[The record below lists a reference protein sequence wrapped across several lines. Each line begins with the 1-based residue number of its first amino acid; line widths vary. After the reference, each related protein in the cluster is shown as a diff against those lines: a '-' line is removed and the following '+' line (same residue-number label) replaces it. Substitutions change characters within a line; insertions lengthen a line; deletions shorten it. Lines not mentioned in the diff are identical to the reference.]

1 MSHTVKLSDE
11 LVSEAKRI
19 AALQHRSVPKQI
31 EHWSRIGRLVEQNP
45 DLPYQFIMDI
55 LASRNET
62 PEPFEFG
69 RDD

>member
-1 MSHTVKLSDE
+1 MSHTIKLSDE
-11 LVSEAKRI
+11 LVGEAKRI
-19 AALQHRSVPKQI
+19 AAIQHRSVPKQI

-45 DLPYQFIMDI
+45 DLPYQFIMDV
-55 LASRNET
+55 LASQNEV